1 MPHTD
6 DPRRPADELRRI
18 ARYHR
23 WVIAIFLAE
32 AALWFGFLALAAIRG
47 DVVFEALRVPV
58 FLTFVLGGVGG
69 IFVFLLYWTL
79 RGPLTAIVMG
89 LGALPPCIGLL
100 AFLAANATAA
110 AALRTHRI
118 EVGLLGASDEDI
130 RDDRAPYDLD
140 EDEGW

>member
-1 MPHTD
+1 MPHPSD
-6 DPRRPADELRRI
+6 SRRSADELRRI

-32 AALWFGFLALAAIRG
+32 AALWLGFLALAAMHG
-47 DVVFEALRVPV
+47 DVVFEAFRVPV
-58 FLTFVLGGVGG
+58 FLTFALGGVGG

-89 LGALPPCIGLL
+89 LGSVPPCIGLL
-100 AFLAANATAA
+100 TFLAANATAA
-110 AALRTHRI
+110 AALRTHGI
-118 EVGLLGASDEDI
+118 EVGLLGA
-130 RDDRAPYDLD
+130 RDSNIPTDRALYDLD